1 MRSFP
6 LTQQNTLNS
15 REKKKQQAIWG
26 CQSGLLINQ
35 LIMES
40 IERKIKEED
49 RYVLLYDE
57 SLNQQLK
64 KTSWTSKLY

>member
-1 MRSFP
+1 
-6 LTQQNTLNS
+6 
-15 REKKKQQAIWG
+15 
-26 CQSGLLINQ
+26 
-35 LIMES
+35 MES

-64 KTSWTSKLY
+64 KKPAGHRSYTRIKLNLNRKLITSILMVVQVTLA

>member
-1 MRSFP
+1 
-6 LTQQNTLNS
+6 
-15 REKKKQQAIWG
+15 
-26 CQSGLLINQ
+26 
-35 LIMES
+35 MES

-64 KTSWTSKLY
+64 KSQLDIKTILELS

>member
-1 MRSFP
+1 
-6 LTQQNTLNS
+6 
-15 REKKKQQAIWG
+15 
-26 CQSGLLINQ
+26 
-35 LIMES
+35 MES
-40 IERKIKEED
+40 IKRKIKEED